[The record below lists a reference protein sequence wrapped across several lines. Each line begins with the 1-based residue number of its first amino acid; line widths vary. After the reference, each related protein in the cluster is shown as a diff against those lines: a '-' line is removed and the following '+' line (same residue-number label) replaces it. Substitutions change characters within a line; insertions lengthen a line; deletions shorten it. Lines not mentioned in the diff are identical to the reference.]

1 MLRLLGF
8 GSVLLSSLY
17 NLTFCCNFMPSSEE
31 PFIGAII
38 KPLLSFTNKTVLVVF
53 ARGLTSCQLYIMCTV
68 MC

>member
-17 NLTFCCNFMPSSEE
+17 NLTFYCNFMPSSEE

-38 KPLLSFTNKTVLVVF
+38 EPLLSFTNRTVLVVF
-53 ARGLTSCQLYIMCTV
+53 AL
-68 MC
+68 